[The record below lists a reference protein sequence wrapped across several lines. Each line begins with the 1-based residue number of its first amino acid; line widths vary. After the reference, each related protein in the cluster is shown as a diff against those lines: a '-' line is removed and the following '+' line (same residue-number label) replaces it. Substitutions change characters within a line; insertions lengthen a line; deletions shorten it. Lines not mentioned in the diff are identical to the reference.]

1 MIGTRDKEPADLDVH
16 LVWRYFGYQV
26 DREDIEVDFEA
37 PVVPAPAPA
46 PVPAPAPAVVA
57 AQA

>member
-46 PVPAPAPAVVA
+46 STAAPAVVA

>member
-37 PVVPAPAPA
+37 PVVPAPAP
-46 PVPAPAPAVVA
+46 VSAPAVLE